1 MKRSVRQG
9 EGKKAERRRRRAGRT
24 LHPPNSSDLTNKLGA
39 PITLLTDFGN
49 TDYFVG
55 AMKGT
60 ILSVNPRAIVV
71 DITHSIPA
79 HDIEAAAFNLL
90 SCYRAFPAGTVHVA
104 VVDPGVGSERRPI
117 LVHAGDYMF
126 VGPDNGIFSY
136 VYDLEPDCRIF
147 QITSAQYFRQPVSA
161 TFHGRDIFAPV
172 AAEVLGG
179 LTPRRLGKL
188 IRDPVRLKPLQAGP
202 WKNGKL
208 RGRVIHID
216 HFGNCITNITRTDF
230 QGASRLEVAGKT
242 IKSFQNFYAAAG
254 KHRLMGVWG
263 SAGFLEIVANQASAS
278 KLLHIQRGQ
287 PALLVARKDGPS

>member
-1 MKRSVRQG
+1 VKRPALQG
-9 EGKKAERRRRRAGRT
+9 EGKKAVRGRRRAGRT
-24 LHPPNSSDLTNKLGA
+24 LRLPNASGLTSKLGA

-60 ILSVNPRAIVV
+60 ILSVNPQATVV

-117 LVHAGDYMF
+117 LVQAGDYLF

-136 VYDLEPDCRIF
+136 VYDSEPNSKVF
-147 QITSAQYFRQPVSA
+147 QITSAQYFRQPVST

-179 LTPRRLGKL
+179 LAPRRLGKL

-202 WKNGKL
+202 WKDGKL

-216 HFGNCITNITRTDF
+216 HFGNCITNITRPDF
-230 QGASRLEVAGKT
+230 QDASRLEVAGKT
-242 IKSFQNFYAAAG
+242 IKTFENFYAAAG
-254 KHRLMGVWG
+254 KRRLMGVWG

-278 KLLHIQRGQ
+278 KLLRIQRGQ
-287 PALLVARKDGPS
+287 PVLLVAR